1 MRIVHDNAFD
11 RATVSVNA
19 TQGSYIASNLKLDIK
34 SLTWRSGSV
43 NAEIYATWTV
53 AENISAVILPFCN
66 LSRTALMT
74 IQLYSD
80 VAGTNK
86 IYERVSIVADASTR
100 IMPKNLSAAQAVSAY
115 ELAAGACVA
124 VYLPAQYAAKKMVI
138 YIYDPQNAQGSIDV
152 SRVIA
157 GTYFEPQYGA
167 SYGLASTPVDSSKNT
182 RSRAG
187 DLISDAGTT
196 SRKVSFTLGN
206 LKPQDRAEIAKIL
219 LENGIRN
226 PLWISLFPQS
236 ADLNLER
243 DHQCYG
249 KLTQSSAITLP
260 FCNTFSA
267 QVEIESV

>member
-1 MRIVHDNAFD
+1 MRIVHDNVFD
-11 RATVSVNA
+11 RATVGTGA
-19 TQGSYIASNLKLDIK
+19 TQGNYVSANLKNDIK
-34 SLTWRSGSV
+34 SLTWRSGNTASYIYSLLPSV
-43 NAEIYATWTV
+43 ET
-53 AENISAVILPFCN
+53 ISAVILPFCN
-66 LSRTALMT
+66 LSPTAQVR
-74 IQLYSD
+74 IE
-80 VAGTNK
+80 
-86 IYERVSIVADASTR
+86 IYASLENSSRVYDSGYLTACAATR
-100 IMPKNLSAAQAVSAY
+100 IRPKGLTEAQAAGAY
-115 ELAAGACVA
+115 ELGGGASVA
-124 VYLPAQYAAKKMVI
+124 FYFPPKLAKTFTI
-138 YIYDPQNAQGSIDV
+138 HIQDPDNLAGSIEV

-157 GTYFEPQYGA
+157 GTYFEPQFGA
-167 SYGLASTPVDSSKNT
+167 SYGLASTPVDSTKNT

-196 SRKVSFTLGN
+196 SRKLSFTLGN